1 MYDFKKE
8 NLLKYNNLRNLIS
21 LKGITQEK
29 LAEDLGDKITVKTI
43 SRWMNKKS
51 LPKNGDII
59 SRLTQVLDTD
69 QRTLFFHDLDEI
81 NDFEHDILLNSID
94 TFFKQPTSNF
104 YTFEDTLTSISNST
118 SKNLQAIADLI
129 NKLVH
134 FSKYFS
140 PDILICFTRLKLA
153 ENQDNEPECI
163 RLNQELRNLLINFCK
178 RIIIRLD
185 DLDGLKKELTNEEI
199 GNLARYKIYNLFS
212 LNSPENLETIALN
225 NMRLLVFSL
234 NKAFFIERGNNQVI
248 NNQIMAAEF
257 IKFALNESNP
267 DQHIKELAVNA
278 IHLLKLNRKETFIR
292 LLSNVL
298 TRNMYNITN
307 VVAFMLG
314 ESVNSPI
321 IQKILNG
328 KLNLS
333 LNLTVYK

>member
-8 NLLKYNNLRNLIS
+8 NLLKYNNLRYLIS

-29 LAEDLGDKITVKTI
+29 LAEDLGDKTTVKTV
-43 SRWMNKKS
+43 SRWINKKS

-81 NDFEHDILLNSID
+81 NGFEHDILLNSID

-129 NKLVH
+129 NKLIQ

-163 RLNQELRNLLINFCK
+163 RLSKELKMLLINFCK
-178 RIIIRLD
+178 NVIIPLD
-185 DLDGLKKELTNEEI
+185 NLDGIKKKLDNERIE
-199 GNLARYKIYNLFS
+199 NLGRYKIYNLFS

-225 NMRLLVFSL
+225 NIRLLIFSL

-248 NNQIMAAEF
+248 NKQIITAEF
-257 IKFALNESNP
+257 IKFAINENNSNH
-267 DQHIKELAVNA
+267 QIKKMAIDAVKSLKINREDVFIELL
-278 IHLLKLNRKETFIR
+278 I
-292 LLSNVL
+292 NVL
-298 TRNMYNITN
+298 IKIMFNLTTI
-307 VVAFMLG
+307 VAFMLG
-314 ESVNSPI
+314 ESIDSPI
-321 IQKILNG
+321 VKKILNG
-328 KLNLS
+328 NLDLS
-333 LNLTVYK
+333 LGLTVYK